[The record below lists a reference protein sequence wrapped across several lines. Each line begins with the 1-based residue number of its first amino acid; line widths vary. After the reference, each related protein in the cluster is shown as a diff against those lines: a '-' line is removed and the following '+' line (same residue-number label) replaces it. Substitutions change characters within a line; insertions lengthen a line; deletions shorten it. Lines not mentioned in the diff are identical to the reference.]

1 MQFQPILNTIF
12 SKFSQEHAP
21 GPPRPLE
28 GLTKFFSPLS
38 GSKKFLR
45 SASPS
50 NEKILQNRTRGKKY
64 EHVVKLFIDLN
75 YGVFKIDSPPP
86 PQKKNNGFWLFD
98 FMSVENDCIYKI
110 RFHIFQI
117 VVLQLNCGINQSKI
131 GWNFAEY

>member
-12 SKFSQEHAP
+12 SNFFQE
-21 GPPRPLE
+21 PPDPLE

-45 SASPS
+45 STCPPKKKSYKTEPV
-50 NEKILQNRTRGKKY
+50 GKKY

-86 PQKKNNGFWLFD
+86 KKNGFWLFD
-98 FMSVENDCIYKI
+98 FMSVENDCIYTI
-110 RFHIFQI
+110 RFYILKI

-131 GWNFAEY
+131 GWNFAE